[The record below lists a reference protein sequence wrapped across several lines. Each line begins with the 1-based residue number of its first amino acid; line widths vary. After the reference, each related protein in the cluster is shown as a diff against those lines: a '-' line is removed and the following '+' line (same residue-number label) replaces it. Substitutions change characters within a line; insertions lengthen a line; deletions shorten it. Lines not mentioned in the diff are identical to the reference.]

1 MDFWSYQEE
10 AKKKSFRLIV
20 LYVVI
25 VALLSFV
32 AAYAIELAWH
42 EYASGGGSAKF
53 YDYYGVEY
61 PDTYTVLGSARFFVI
76 LTIIPMLIA
85 LLTLFSPVTTDS
97 GGGKVAESLDGVLV
111 APQSTDPNERRLLN
125 VVEEMALASG
135 LPVPP
140 VYILKNETG
149 INAFAAG
156 SDTSDV
162 VIGVTKGA
170 LLYLSR
176 AELEGVIAHEF
187 SHIFNKDVRINLRFA
202 QLLFAFIFLSEAG
215 RVILRSLG
223 RRRGGGGRN
232 DGKGVAL
239 VGLIALICYSFGL
252 ITAFLGRIIQAG
264 VNRQREF
271 LADAS
276 AVQFT
281 RSPDLAGALKK
292 IAGLAQGSNLTETNM
307 ANNYGHLFFGEASPG
322 LFSTHPPIN
331 ERILRIDPAWDGAF
345 TQTALL
351 WEDTFLEEDITLSAA
366 ESNPEASESTESARI
381 PGVAKNRPETADFT
395 GSAKI
400 PGAAEYLLTRLSP
413 ATAAFVKSEAL
424 FRPLE
429 LAQADPA
436 TPTESPLSPEQQEI
450 YAQLRAACREPLDS
464 CYLVFALLLSDE
476 PKVQAR
482 QLPLSGDSHAVKSVT
497 EYKRLLNSLPRKEYV
512 PLIQLAVPAL
522 KNLSAEQYAA
532 FNASMLQFIQ
542 ADENFSFKEW
552 ILHQLLVTQVGAR
565 YNTLPAG
572 GAEAPAYSE
581 MRAAANTALSFL
593 ARLDPDEKNS
603 GEAFALGLKHM
614 YLPSA
619 PMPDTPTRENV
630 GEALETMRRCSKLV
644 RDNFLYGAVAVV
656 AYNKALSEEE
666 DLFLRAVSLCL
677 SRLIPPGALKRLP
690 APEY

>member
-42 EYASGGGSAKF
+42 SYASGGGSAKF

-156 SDTSDV
+156 SDASDA

-307 ANNYGHLFFGEASPG
+307 ANNYGHFFFGEATSG

-351 WEDTFLEEDITLSAA
+351 WEDTFLEKDIAPSAA
-366 ESNPEASESTESARI
+366 ESTPEKGEPTE
-381 PGVAKNRPETADFT
+381 P
-395 GSAKI
+395 AKI

-436 TPTESPLSPEQQEI
+436 TPTESTLSPEQQEI

-464 CYLVFALLLSDE
+464 CYLVFALLLSDDPE
-476 PKVQAR
+476 VQAR